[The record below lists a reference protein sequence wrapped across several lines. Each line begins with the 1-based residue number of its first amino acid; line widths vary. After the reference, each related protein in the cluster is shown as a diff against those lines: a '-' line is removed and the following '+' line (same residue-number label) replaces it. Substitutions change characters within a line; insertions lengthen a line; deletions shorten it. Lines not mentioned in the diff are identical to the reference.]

1 MTFEKLFKQ
10 IDKLNRGIQLGDK
23 GGINAKPVINI
34 ETLEVYESATD
45 FAKKH
50 NITVVSV
57 VRSITLG
64 RKTANCRLEYFDIW
78 KHWTNREKEKHSK
91 KNNIWFI

>member
-10 IDKLNRGIQLGDK
+10 IDTLNRGIQLGK
-23 GGINAKPVINI
+23 RGGAKPVINI

-50 NITVVSV
+50 NVTVVSV

-64 RKTANCRLEYFDIW
+64 SKTASCRLEYFDVW
-78 KHWTNREKEKHSK
+78 KDWDNREKEKHSK